1 MSTYFICLTGSHR
14 VKGSRISKT
23 TPFHHRLIMVTHSH
37 CSLFLEFT
45 KRANE
50 LSSFSHPPRSPLPGE
65 TGSNLPKHS
74 GDPAASSPS
83 SWMDS
88 VSSLS
93 PRKSSPRYRS
103 PPLSKLHFHVIWIHL
118 MCFWFTIFSAANRRL
133 PHIACSL
140 GTDQEDDLSSG
151 ECFFRR

>member
-1 MSTYFICLTGSHR
+1 
-14 VKGSRISKT
+14 
-23 TPFHHRLIMVTHSH
+23 MVTHTH

-50 LSSFSHPPRSPLPGE
+50 LSSFSHPPLSGE

-74 GDPAASSPS
+74 GDSAASSPS

-93 PRKSSPRYRS
+93 PLKSFPRFRS
-103 PPLSKLHFHVIWIHL
+103 PPLSKLHFHVIWIL
-118 MCFWFTIFSAANRRL
+118 SKCAFQLRIVASFTLRAPEELIRKMIFLLLLLQVNA
-133 PHIACSL
+133 
-140 GTDQEDDLSSG
+140 SSG
-151 ECFFRR
+151 DETLYIISMNCDLNL